1 LVLLIAFFDNVLG
14 APPSLAP
21 RPAPHSPPGQGDNDN
36 PYCHN
41 VERIVLEDQ
50 CEPYVEKTCWTTNQ
64 ELCEPKQYEN
74 CTGKIETTVEKECFD
89 VSELVCDMVE
99 SINYETLEET
109 YQVQRCYNGKDR
121 VCDTTHKIDMTS
133 KEDYQCTNVESP
145 NCYMEEKTINDVT
158 CTKTVEFDCKKE
170 IPAEDDD
177 SYPTPVEVVCD
188 RKPKEDCYEI
198 PRKIQ
203 VEVCKTDVSRFCDK
217 FTNVFPF
224 TTKEQKCHFEP
235 KKICQLDMKTRPKK
249 AKKYTYEKQCKEE
262 PRQICDEVEKKAMK
276 TECELQERMSCS
288 YLPVEQC
295 NTEDK
300 EYCHKVE
307 KVKVEEVCDSRHATS
322 IYHHPQRQDY
332 Y

>member
-1 LVLLIAFFDNVLG
+1 LVLLIAFLDNVLG

-21 RPAPHSPPGQGDNDN
+21 RPAPPSPGQGDNDN